1 MSVDVGKRW
10 LASRNSILAVEQS
23 KTGCDMSERDEQK
36 IQPSFRTN
44 FHDLRTAAEMAGVT
58 VSVLEF
64 YWEDGVARGLSVE
77 GLDGLFFEDDSVYR
91 VRRAERLRRQHG
103 IDPRTAAA
111 IMKVMEKVERLEA
124 ELAFWRG

>member
-1 MSVDVGKRW
+1 MND
-10 LASRNSILAVEQS
+10 RNE
-23 KTGCDMSERDEQK
+23 EK
-36 IQPSFRTN
+36 IQASIRGN
-44 FHDLRTAAEMAGVT
+44 LHDLRTAAEMAGVT

-64 YWEDGVARGLSVE
+64 YWEDGVAVGLTVE

-91 VRRAERLRRQHG
+91 VRRAERLRQQHG
-103 IDPRTAAA
+103 IDPRTAGV

>member
-1 MSVDVGKRW
+1 
-10 LASRNSILAVEQS
+10 
-23 KTGCDMSERDEQK
+23 MSERDEQK
-36 IQPSFRTN
+36 IEPSFRTN
-44 FHDLRTAAEMAGVT
+44 LHDLRTAAEMAGVT
-58 VSVLEF
+58 VSVLEC
-64 YWEDGVARGLSVE
+64 YWEDGLARGLSVE